1 MRIDHV
7 AIAVNN
13 VEDALK
19 TFEKVL
25 KVDRKQIMV
34 VEHEKVKLAMLQL
47 EDTRI
52 ELLEPL
58 TDDSPIKKF
67 LQERGEGIHHISI
80 CTDTLEQDVENAS
93 RNGVRIIGGI
103 RPGSYGRKITF
114 IHPKSMHGVLMELCE
129 PHPLE

>member
-13 VEDALK
+13 VEEALK

-25 KVDRKQIMV
+25 KVDRKEIMV

-52 ELLEPL
+52 ELMEPL
-58 TDDSPIKKF
+58 TDDSPISKF
-67 LQERGEGIHHISI
+67 LKEKGEGIHHISI
-80 CTDTLEQDVENAS
+80 CTDTIEQDVDNATK
-93 RNGVRIIGGI
+93 NGLKIIGGI
-103 RPGSYGRKITF
+103 RAGSYGRKITF
-114 IHPKSMHGVLMELCE
+114 IHPKTLHGVLMELCE
-129 PHPLE
+129 PH

>member
-13 VEDALK
+13 VEEALK

-25 KVDRKQIMV
+25 KVDRKEIMV

-52 ELLEPL
+52 ELMEPL
-58 TDDSPIKKF
+58 TDDSPISKF
-67 LQERGEGIHHISI
+67 LKEKGEGIHHISI
-80 CTDTLEQDVENAS
+80 CTDIIEQDVDNATK
-93 RNGVRIIGGI
+93 NGLKIIGGI
-103 RPGSYGRKITF
+103 RAGSYGRKITF
-114 IHPKSMHGVLMELCE
+114 IHPKTLHGVLMELCE
-129 PHPLE
+129 PH